1 MNQWLMH
8 NQKQIGGDGII
19 VKIDE
24 AKFGRRKYHRG
35 RLIAG

>member
-19 VKIDE
+19 VEIDE
-24 AKFGRRKYHRG
+24 AKS
-35 RLIAG
+35 IWS